1 MWGTPCVLR
10 VLNEKWI
17 IIEVNEM
24 NENPCLIKL
33 GQNKLQFQTG
43 FTLSLPDPPER
54 SCQKTWT

>member
-1 MWGTPCVLR
+1 MQGTPCELR

-17 IIEVNEM
+17 IIEVKEM

-43 FTLSLPDPPER
+43 FTLSLPDP
-54 SCQKTWT
+54 